1 MHKKSLEQSCY
12 VAGAGA
18 FGVFFRWLQNM
29 LAFDEA
35 GLNEKSVFNVL
46 VPVLIIAAAIMF
58 RRYYDRLHRQKYY
71 VSKDFCEALYNPGRL
86 FTIARWAAGGLMFL
100 GAAVLVLTTETDP
113 NAVWIRVVAMLA
125 ALSGLAYPLVLG
137 SANYDEF
144 ANVWL
149 VRLGMLLPVILYA
162 VWLVLSY
169 KQNSY
174 NSIAWSYALEMLVI
188 MITMLAYF
196 HIAGFAF
203 FVVNERKCLFF
214 VMLAGALCIMVL
226 ADERYLGMQMIFL
239 ASAVQMLLYNWV
251 LLLNLKKRAPASRS
265 ETPRAEDGFEIIDH

>member
-1 MHKKSLEQSCY
+1 MQKRSLEQSCY

-35 GLNEKSVFNVL
+35 GLNEKSAFNVL
-46 VPVLIIAAAIMF
+46 VPLLIIAAGLVF

-71 VSKDFCEALYNPGRL
+71 VSGDFCEALYNPGKL
-86 FTIARWAAGGLMFL
+86 FTIARWVAGGVMFL

-113 NAVWIRVVAMLA
+113 NANWLRVLAMLA

-144 ANVWL
+144 ANVGL
-149 VRLGMLLPVILYA
+149 VRLGMLMPVFLYA

-174 NSIAWSYALEMLVI
+174 NSVAWSYALEMTVI
-188 MITMLAYF
+188 IITMLAYF
-196 HIAGFAF
+196 RVSGFAF
-203 FVVNERKCLFF
+203 FVVDERKCLFL

-226 ADERYLGMQMIFL
+226 ADERYMGMQMIFL
-239 ASAVQMLLYNWV
+239 ASAMQMLLYNWV
-251 LLLNLKKRAPASRS
+251 LIMNLKKRERRS
-265 ETPRAEDGFEIIDH
+265 DESSVRSDNGFEELR

>member
-1 MHKKSLEQSCY
+1 MQKRSLEQSCY

-35 GLNEKSVFNVL
+35 GLNEKSAFNVL
-46 VPVLIIAAAIMF
+46 VPLLIIAAGLVF

-71 VSKDFCEALYNPGRL
+71 VSGDFCEALYNPGKL
-86 FTIARWAAGGLMFL
+86 FTIARWVAGGVMFL

-113 NAVWIRVVAMLA
+113 NANWLRVLAMLA

-144 ANVWL
+144 ANVGL
-149 VRLGMLLPVILYA
+149 VRLGMLMPVLLYA

-174 NSIAWSYALEMLVI
+174 NSVAWSYALEMTVI
-188 MITMLAYF
+188 IITMLAYF
-196 HIAGFAF
+196 RVSGFAF
-203 FVVNERKCLFF
+203 FVVDERKCLFL

-226 ADERYLGMQMIFL
+226 ADERYMGMQMIFL
-239 ASAVQMLLYNWV
+239 ASAMQLLLYNWV
-251 LLLNLKKRAPASRS
+251 LIMNLKKRERRS
-265 ETPRAEDGFEIIDH
+265 DESSVRSDNGFEELR